1 MREYRYH
8 VDGEGRIFHE
18 GSEIVDPAVLR
29 FFLRAMRRAANG
41 AWLVVC
47 QGEHNWFDV
56 EDTPFVVQRVY
67 LEVREGAL
75 QRVELGLAGGLREPL
90 DPTTLEADGDRLTCR
105 IRGGPARFGRVALQ
119 QLAPFL
125 DDDGTGPAL
134 TVAGIRYAVSAP
146 ANRVA
151 WGSTRTRWRLPKST
165 STVRRGLR
173 ASMSMPG
180 GCRRRPDR
188 AASR

>member
-1 MREYRYH
+1 MREYRYR
-8 VDGEGRIFHE
+8 VDREGRIFHE

-29 FFLRAMRRAANG
+29 FFLRAMRRAAGG

-67 LEVREGAL
+67 LEVREGVL

-90 DPTTLEADGDRLTCR
+90 DLATLEADGDRLACR
-105 IRGGPARFGRVALQ
+105 IRGGSARFGRVALQ
-119 QLAPFL
+119 QLAPFV

-134 TVAGIRYAVSAP
+134 TVAGIRYAV
-146 ANRVA
+146 
-151 WGSTRTRWRLPKST
+151 
-165 STVRRGLR
+165 RGV
-173 ASMSMPG
+173 
-180 GCRRRPDR
+180 PDR
-188 AASR
+188 PPEREPSPAPGVASPRPRR

>member
-29 FFLRAMRRAANG
+29 FFLRAMRRAADG

-56 EDTPFVVQRVY
+56 EDTPFVVQRVH
-67 LEVREGAL
+67 LEAREGVL

-90 DPTTLEADGDRLTCR
+90 DPATLEAAGDRLGCR
-105 IRGGPARFGRVALQ
+105 IRGGPARFGRVALP

-134 TVAGIRYAVSAP
+134 TVAGIRHAI
-146 ANRVA
+146 
-151 WGSTRTRWRLPKST
+151 
-165 STVRRGLR
+165 RGV
-173 ASMSMPG
+173 
-180 GCRRRPDR
+180 PDR
-188 AASR
+188 PPERGPALTPGAASPRPRR

>member
-29 FFLRAMRRAANG
+29 FFLRAMRRAEGG

-67 LEVREGAL
+67 LEVREGVL

-90 DPTTLEADGDRLTCR
+90 DLATLEADGDRLTCR

-134 TVAGIRYAVSAP
+134 TVAGIRYAIRGVPDRPPERDPAP
-146 ANRVA
+146 A
-151 WGSTRTRWRLPKST
+151 
-165 STVRRGLR
+165 
-173 ASMSMPG
+173 PG
-180 GCRRRPDR
+180 
-188 AASR
+188 AASPRPRR

>member
-29 FFLRAMRRAANG
+29 FFLRAMRRAADG

-56 EDTPFVVQRVY
+56 EDTPFVVQRVH
-67 LEVREGAL
+67 LEAREGVL
-75 QRVELGLAGGLREPL
+75 QQVELGLAGGLREPL
-90 DPTTLEADGDRLTCR
+90 DPATLEAAGDRLGCR

-119 QLAPFL
+119 QLLVDAQDLIDLRKAVAAERDAPTISL
-125 DDDGTGPAL
+125 EELKTELG
-134 TVAGIRYAVSAP
+134 V
-146 ANRVA
+146 
-151 WGSTRTRWRLPKST
+151 
-165 STVRRGLR
+165 
-173 ASMSMPG
+173 
-180 GCRRRPDR
+180 
-188 AASR
+188 